1 MYIGV
6 DPGLT
11 GAIACLSASGV
22 YISVLDLPTM
32 ASGAK
37 RGAVKNRVNVAGVK
51 QILNGWLGDNDPDL
65 SCVYLEDPEP
75 MPRFADGKRIQPGSA
90 GVKSLGLSIGLIEG
104 LCIGMGIRIE
114 LLGPASGQGDLP
126 GQGDCALP
134 PCPAVGQSPPQPGR
148 GDSVGKIRLDS
159 CRCGFT
165 SGSGRGCTTVLATYP
180 AWGGVQAGHRPNGK
194 PW

>member
-114 LLGPASGQGDLP
+114 LVKPNIWKGYSGLPRDKEICRAKAIALYPRAPLSAKAHHNRAEAILLARYGWIRAAVALRQAQGE
-126 GQGDCALP
+126 
-134 PCPAVGQSPPQPGR
+134 AVQP
-148 GDSVGKIRLDS
+148 
-159 CRCGFT
+159 F
-165 SGSGRGCTTVLATYP
+165 
-180 AWGGVQAGHRPNGK
+180 
-194 PW
+194 